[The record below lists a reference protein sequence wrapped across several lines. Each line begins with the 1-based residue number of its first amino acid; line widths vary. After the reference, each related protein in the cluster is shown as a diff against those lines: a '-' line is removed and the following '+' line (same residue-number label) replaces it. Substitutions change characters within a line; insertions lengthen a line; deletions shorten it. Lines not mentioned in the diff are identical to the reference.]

1 MLSSHLH
8 TQRCY
13 HQEKSRRYLM
23 DRRVLGS
30 GIGMAVVMRRG
41 ISATNRNRVRNSGAS
56 GRVVILNVLS

>member
-1 MLSSHLH
+1 M
-8 TQRCY
+8 
-13 HQEKSRRYLM
+13 
-23 DRRVLGS
+23 LGS